1 MYSDVSVTSSR
12 GSLTGEESHGCYG
25 ELRNVTDTIN
35 QEQMGVTLLQHWHSN
50 EKCCFLRTCNC
61 KKDTL
66 LSAEKD
72 CTVAICHHWVSRAQA
87 LTKIQAPAIVEALV
101 CCMCFLHTITLSEG
115 PQICENPP
123 ISVPCQ
129 KLLRPHSRG
138 SMLHV
143 LFAHNHTFQRP
154 TQNRNCNFI
163 TLCSVT

>member
-1 MYSDVSVTSSR
+1 MQEGYTSISR
-12 GSLTGEESHGCYG
+12 KRLHRSHLSPLGLKSTG
-25 ELRNVTDTIN
+25 L
-35 QEQMGVTLLQHWHSN
+35 
-50 EKCCFLRTCNC
+50 K
-61 KKDTL
+61 
-66 LSAEKD
+66 
-72 CTVAICHHWVSRAQA
+72 
-87 LTKIQAPAIVEALV
+87 KIQAPAIVEALV

-163 TLCSVT
+163 TLCSVTEKDTWQLAAKQWNTPWGCEIHLKPSLFCF